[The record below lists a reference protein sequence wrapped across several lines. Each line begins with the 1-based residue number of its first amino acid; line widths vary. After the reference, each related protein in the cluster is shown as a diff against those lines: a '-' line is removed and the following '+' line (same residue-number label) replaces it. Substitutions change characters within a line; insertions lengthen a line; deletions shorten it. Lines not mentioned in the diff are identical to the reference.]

1 MGDAGWDSGRPGQ
14 GTVEPAVRLS
24 GFSKTFGTARVLTD
38 VELEIGPGE
47 LHALIG
53 HNGSGKSTL
62 VKCLSGF
69 YRADAGS
76 SATVG
81 GTVLPLGD
89 TSAADSLGLRF
100 IHQDA
105 GLLASL
111 SVTDNIALGVG
122 YARSRDGRIDWRA
135 THRRTQHLLDELGYD
150 IDARQPVRELRRAQQ
165 TGVAIA
171 RAIAPRPDSTPSL
184 VVLDEPTA
192 NLDKGEADHLFAV
205 LDRLLARGVAAL
217 LVSHHLEEVLEHA
230 RTVTVL
236 RDGRV
241 VRSAPVTSISSTD
254 ELVELM
260 VGVVGLADTAAPVEA
275 VSAAGPEPIL
285 TVRGLGTRLVR
296 ALDLDL
302 GPGEIVGIAGISG
315 SGREDVASAVF
326 GGLPRSGEVTVHGR
340 RLAECRPGRAVRS
353 GMSLLPAQRHEH
365 ALFAHRSVAENVTAS
380 QLPTRGR
387 VVMDASEQRRV
398 TMEWINRLSIK
409 PPDPTAPIE
418 QLSGGNQQKALL
430 ARCLRT
436 SPSVLVL
443 DEPTQGVDVASAV
456 ELHNQIRRA
465 AEAGAAVLVAS
476 SDNDELVRICTR
488 ILVLRDGKVAAHL
501 RGSQISR
508 DHLDVLTLRESA

>member
-1 MGDAGWDSGRPGQ
+1 
-14 GTVEPAVRLS
+14 
-24 GFSKTFGTARVLTD
+24 VLVD
-38 VELEIGPGE
+38 VDLEIAPGE
-47 LHALIG
+47 LRALIG

-89 TSAADSLGLRF
+89 TNAADGLGLRF

-105 GLLASL
+105 GLLAGL
-111 SVTDNIALGVG
+111 SVTDNIALGTG

-135 THRRTQHLLDELGYD
+135 TRRRTQRLLDELGYE
-150 IDARQPVRELRRAQQ
+150 IDARRPVRELSRAQQ

-171 RAIAPRPDSTPSL
+171 RAVAPRPDSAPSL

-217 LVSHHLEEVLEHA
+217 LVSHHLEEVMEHA
-230 RTVTVL
+230 RTVTIL

-241 VRSAPVTSISSTD
+241 VRSAPVATFSSTD

-260 VGVVGLADTAAPVEA
+260 VGVVGLADTATPVEA
-275 VSAAGPEPIL
+275 ASAAGPAPVL
-285 TVRGLGTRLVR
+285 TVRGLGTRLVQD
-296 ALDLDL
+296 LDLDL
-302 GPGEIVGIAGISG
+302 VPGEIVGIAGISG
-315 SGREDVASAVF
+315 SGREDVAAAVF
-326 GGLPRSGEVTVHGR
+326 GGRPRAGEVTVHGR
-340 RLAECRPGRAVRS
+340 RLAESRPGRAVRS
-353 GMSLLPAQRHEH
+353 GMALLPAQRHEH
-365 ALFAHRSVAENVTAS
+365 ALFAHLSVAENVTAS

-387 VVMDASEQRRV
+387 VVMDARRQRRV
-398 TMEWINRLSIK
+398 TMEWINKLSIR
-409 PPDPTAPIE
+409 PADPTVPIG

-430 ARCLRT
+430 ARCLQT

-456 ELHNQIRRA
+456 ELHDQIRRTA
-465 AEAGAAVLVAS
+465 HAGAAVLVAS
-476 SDNDELVRICTR
+476 SDNDELVRLCTR

-501 RGSQISR
+501 RGSQINR